1 MKEKDGVPYAE
12 LAPSWADRN
21 ETAIDLK
28 TFCSLSSGRL
38 DATYQWVKVN
48 ENGSESDMSLV
59 TTSSQEGDY
68 SASAGK
74 FSFFTAQKKAYV
86 KLTSKTYG
94 FVINST
100 PIAIGDDITGT
111 DNITANSNELQI
123 TTAGNAIVMSCGTST
138 AVNIYTIEG
147 KKAWNGNVYGTVNVT
162 LPKGIYIVNGK
173 KVIL

>member
-1 MKEKDGVPYAE
+1 MLLTALIIKLDDINSPVIYEQIRIGRHGKPFHGYT
-12 LAPSWADRN
+12 PS
-21 ETAIDLK
+21 
-28 TFCSLSSGRL
+28 
-38 DATYQWVKVN
+38 
-48 ENGSESDMSLV
+48 
-59 TTSSQEGDY
+59 
-68 SASAGK
+68 
-74 FSFFTAQKKAYV
+74 
-86 KLTSKTYG
+86 G